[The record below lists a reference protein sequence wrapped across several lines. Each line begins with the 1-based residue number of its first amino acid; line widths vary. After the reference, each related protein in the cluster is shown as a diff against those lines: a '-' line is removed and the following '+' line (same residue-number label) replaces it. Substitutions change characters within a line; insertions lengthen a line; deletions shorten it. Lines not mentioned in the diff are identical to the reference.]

1 MFFNNNKMGE
11 IWIVNFSNNSQQF
24 IDEELLKNLPESTV
38 NRALRYLNKESF
50 LSFITG
56 RLLLKKA
63 ISESEYSSF
72 SIENITYSDKG
83 KPSFTNVNFSISHSN
98 GYVVLIF
105 GTVFQVGI
113 DIEKRKDIDLKLF
126 KYLFTD
132 LEWSDIKE
140 DNNPLDRFYWYWVRK
155 EALLKAV
162 GCSLKEIKKLFVF
175 EKHGIYNN
183 ERFYFE
189 VFNFHSDYNGI
200 VAMEKELFL
209 KVRCVELEELLN

>member
-1 MFFNNNKMGE
+1 MGE

-24 IDEELLKNLPESTV
+24 TDEELLKKLPESTV

-56 RLLLKKA
+56 RLLLKRA
-63 ISESEYSSF
+63 ILESEYSSF
-72 SIENITYSDKG
+72 SIEDIKYSDKG

-132 LEWSDIKE
+132 LEWKVIMQ
-140 DNNPLDRFYWYWVRK
+140 DNSPIDRFYWYWVRK
-155 EALLKAV
+155 EALLKTV
-162 GCSLKEIKKLFVF
+162 DCSLKELEGLEIF
-175 EKHGIYNN
+175 EDYGIYKDQ
-183 ERFYFE
+183 RYYFKTFE
-189 VFNFHSDYNGI
+189 FNPEFNGVLAI
-200 VAMEKELFL
+200 EEEMDVNVKFI
-209 KVRCVELEELLN
+209 ELETLLK